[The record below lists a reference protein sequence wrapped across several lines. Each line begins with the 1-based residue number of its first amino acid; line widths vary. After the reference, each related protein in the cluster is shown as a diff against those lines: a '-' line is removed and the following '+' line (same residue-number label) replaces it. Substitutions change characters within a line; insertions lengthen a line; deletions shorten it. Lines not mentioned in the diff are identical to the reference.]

1 MKEEMWTCVQGAE
14 VTVPEQDELY
24 DRRADPFQL
33 NNLAGEHP
41 ERPKTA
47 QHMNVVYVELRT
59 L

>member
-33 NNLAGEHP
+33 NNLAGSIP
-41 ERPKTA
+41 KRPR
-47 QHMNVVYVELRT
+47 NCFSS
-59 L
+59 